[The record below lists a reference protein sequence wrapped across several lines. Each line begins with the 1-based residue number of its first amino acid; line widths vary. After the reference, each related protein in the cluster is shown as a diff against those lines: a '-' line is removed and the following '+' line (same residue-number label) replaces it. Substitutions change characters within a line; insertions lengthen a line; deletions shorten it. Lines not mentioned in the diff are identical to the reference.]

1 MMKKFLL
8 LAGVACLFTANANAA
23 NVRLNQYVS
32 AKASYDWNRV
42 KVKNNVNNDMKSKRL
57 SDETLGYHLAYGLQ
71 AGFIR
76 GELEFNNSEPL
87 KFKDSIPGSDAKLKM
102 KLYKH
107 SFMAN
112 AYFDFLNCTNWTP
125 YIGAGLGTSYL
136 KAKQFVYANG
146 AKFKNFDKS
155 VYTLGW
161 QVMAGVAYKINSN
174 WSVDAGYRYAD
185 LGRIRKH
192 EVFGA
197 NSTTAKI
204 KVREHSALLGIRYTF

>member
-1 MMKKFLL
+1 MKKFLL
-8 LAGVACLFTANANAA
+8 LAGVACLFSVNANAA
-23 NVRLNQYVS
+23 TVRLNQYVS
-32 AKASYDWNRV
+32 GKASYDWNRV
-42 KVKNNVNNDMKSKRL
+42 KVKDNVNNSMKRERL
-57 SDETLGYHLAYGLQ
+57 SDESLGYHLAYGLQ

-87 KFKDSIPGSDAKLKM
+87 KFKSHNPAADLKM
-102 KLYKH
+102 KIYKH

-112 AYFDFLNCTNWTP
+112 AYFDFLNCTSWTP

-136 KAKQFVYANG
+136 KAKQFVYGNG

-161 QVMAGVAYKINSN
+161 QAMAGIVYKINTN
-174 WSVDAGYRYAD
+174 WAVDAGYRYAD

>member
-1 MMKKFLL
+1 MKKFLL
-8 LAGVACLFTANANAA
+8 LAGVACLLGANANAA
-23 NVRLNQYVS
+23 SVRLNQYVS
-32 AKASYDWNRV
+32 GKASYDWNRV
-42 KVKNNVNNDMKSKRL
+42 KVKDNVNSDLKSKRL

-87 KFKDSIPGSDAKLKM
+87 KFKSNNSAADLKM
-102 KLYKH
+102 KIYKH

-112 AYFDFLNCTNWTP
+112 AYFDFLNCTSWTP

-136 KAKQFVYANG
+136 KAKRFVYADG
-146 AKFKNFDKS
+146 AKAKNFDKS

>member
-1 MMKKFLL
+1 MKKFLL
-8 LAGVACLFTANANAA
+8 LAGVACLLGANANAA
-23 NVRLNQYVS
+23 SVRLNQYVS
-32 AKASYDWNRV
+32 GKASYDWNRV
-42 KVKNNVNNDMKSKRL
+42 KVKDNVNSDLKSKRL

-87 KFKDSIPGSDAKLKM
+87 KFKSNNSAADLKM
-102 KLYKH
+102 KIYKH

-112 AYFDFLNCTNWTP
+112 AYFDFLNCTSWTP

-136 KAKQFVYANG
+136 KAKRFVYADG
-146 AKFKNFDKS
+146 TKAKNFDKS